1 VDKTNTRP
9 THIWRAFAVKK
20 LISYI
25 LLALAF
31 VGGTILAQES
41 SESVNSDTVVAEE
54 PSGDSSAAEEP
65 PSPVDSAIG
74 AANTS
79 WIMTAT
85 ALVLFMTLP
94 GLALFYGGL
103 VHKKNVLSVLMH
115 CFAIACVMSVVWLV
129 AGYSLAGFKGGN
141 DWVGGLSAFFG
152 KGLTK
157 ADSAGTDIPDIL
169 TFAFQMTFF
178 IITPALVVGA
188 FVERVKFSAVILFA
202 VFWGLFCYAPICNMV
217 WNGGLLFNENEE
229 SGEVVTNWLMGEN
242 EGVIDLAGGV
252 VVHITAGVAAL
263 VFCIMVGPRKETFP
277 PHNLAMTLTG
287 TCMLWVGWFGFNG
300 GSGLAANG
308 AGSMSIVVT
317 HISAATAALTWML
330 IDVAAT
336 KKPTVLGICT
346 GAIAGLAAITPAAG
360 VAGPIGAL
368 IIGVA
373 SGAICWYFSIK
384 VKNHFGYDDSLDVV
398 GVHGVGGLVGTLL
411 AAVVAVG
418 ALQGT
423 QNNVGEDYN
432 MFAQLVT
439 QVKGSIFAVVFTA
452 VVTIIILKI
461 IDMTVGL
468 RVSEADERLGLDQSA
483 HGETA
488 YND

>member
-1 VDKTNTRP
+1 MKNLMKPFWATLLLVLSAP
-9 THIWRAFAVKK
+9 
-20 LISYI
+20 
-25 LLALAF
+25 LALAEE
-31 VGGTILAQES
+31 T
-41 SESVNSDTVVAEE
+41 TVDQAV
-54 PSGDSSAAEEP
+54 
-65 PSPVDSAIG
+65 G

-115 CFAIACVMSVVWLV
+115 CFAMACILSVVWLV
-129 AGYSLAGFKGGN
+129 AGYSLALEGTGQWIG
-141 DWVGGLSAFFG
+141 DLSALFG
-152 KGLTK
+152 KGLDGS
-157 ADSAGTDIPDIL
+157 DSGGSDIPGIL
-169 TFAFQMTFF
+169 GFAFQMTFF
-178 IITPALVVGA
+178 IITPALVVGT
-188 FVERVKFSAVILFA
+188 FVERVKFSAVMLFA
-202 VFWGLFCYAPICNMV
+202 VLWGLFCYAPICHMV
-217 WNGGLLFNENEE
+217 WDSDGWMFKK
-229 SGEVVTNWLMGEN
+229 
-242 EGVIDLAGGV
+242 GVIDLAGGI

-263 VFCIMVGPRKETFP
+263 IFCIMVGPRKETSP
-277 PHNLAMTLTG
+277 PHNLAMTLIG

-308 AGSMSIVVT
+308 AGAMSIVVT

-330 IDVAAT
+330 IDVATT

-346 GAIAGLAAITPAAG
+346 GAIAGLAAITPASG

-384 VKNHFGYDDSLDVV
+384 VKNIFGYDDSLDVV

-411 AAVVAVG
+411 AAVVAIG
-418 ALQGT
+418 AIQGT
-423 QNNVGEDYN
+423 EGEGYDWLS
-432 MFAQLVT
+432 QLGV
-439 QVKGSIFAVVFTA
+439 QALGSIFTIVFTA
-452 VVTIIILKI
+452 IVTIVILLIIKH
-461 IDMTVGL
+461 TVGL
-468 RVSEADERLGLDQSA
+468 RVSEADESLGLDQSA

>member
-1 VDKTNTRP
+1 MKP
-9 THIWRAFAVKK
+9 FWA
-20 LISYI
+20 I
-25 LLALAF
+25 LLLVLSAPLALAEE
-31 VGGTILAQES
+31 T
-41 SESVNSDTVVAEE
+41 TVDQAV
-54 PSGDSSAAEEP
+54 
-65 PSPVDSAIG
+65 G

-115 CFAIACVMSVVWLV
+115 CFAMACILSVVWLV
-129 AGYSLAGFKGGN
+129 AGYSLALEGTGQWIG
-141 DWVGGLSAFFG
+141 DLSALFG
-152 KGLTK
+152 TGLDGS
-157 ADSAGTDIPDIL
+157 DSGSSDIPGIL
-169 TFAFQMTFF
+169 GFAFQMTFF
-178 IITPALVVGA
+178 IITPALVVGT
-188 FVERVKFSAVILFA
+188 FVERVKFSAVMLFA
-202 VFWGLFCYAPICNMV
+202 VLWGLFCYAPICHMV
-217 WNGGLLFNENEE
+217 WDSDGWMFKK
-229 SGEVVTNWLMGEN
+229 
-242 EGVIDLAGGV
+242 GVIDLAGGI

-263 VFCIMVGPRKETFP
+263 IFCIMVGPRKETSP
-277 PHNLAMTLTG
+277 PHNLAMTLIG

-308 AGSMSIVVT
+308 AGAMSIVVT

-330 IDVAAT
+330 IDVATT

-346 GAIAGLAAITPAAG
+346 GAIAGLAAITPASG

-384 VKNHFGYDDSLDVV
+384 VKNILGYDDSLDVV

-411 AAVVAVG
+411 AAVVAIG
-418 ALQGT
+418 AIQGT
-423 QNNVGEDYN
+423 EGEGYDWLS
-432 MFAQLVT
+432 QLGV
-439 QVKGSIFAVVFTA
+439 QALASIFTIVFTA
-452 VVTIIILKI
+452 IVTIVILLIIKH
-461 IDMTVGL
+461 TVGL
-468 RVSEADERLGLDQSA
+468 RVSEADESLGLDQSA

>member
-1 VDKTNTRP
+1 MKNLMKPFWATLLLVLSAP
-9 THIWRAFAVKK
+9 
-20 LISYI
+20 
-25 LLALAF
+25 LALAEE
-31 VGGTILAQES
+31 T
-41 SESVNSDTVVAEE
+41 TVDQAV
-54 PSGDSSAAEEP
+54 
-65 PSPVDSAIG
+65 G
-74 AANTS
+74 AANTA

-115 CFAIACVMSVVWLV
+115 CFAMACVLSVVWLI
-129 AGYSLAGFKGGN
+129 AGYSLALKGGGEGIN
-141 DWVGGLSAFFG
+141 AWVGDLSALFG
-152 KGLTK
+152 KGLNGS
-157 ADSAGTDIPDIL
+157 DSGDDSIPGIL
-169 TFAFQMTFF
+169 EFAFQMTFF
-178 IITPALVVGA
+178 IITPALVVGT
-188 FVERVKFSAVILFA
+188 FVERVKFSAVMLFA
-202 VFWGLFCYAPICNMV
+202 ILWGLFCYAPVCHMV
-217 WNGGLLFNENEE
+217 WFDG
-229 SGEVVTNWLMGEN
+229 WLIEK
-242 EGVIDLAGGV
+242 GVIDLAGGI

-263 VFCIMVGPRKETFP
+263 IFCIMVGPRKETSP
-277 PHNLAMTLTG
+277 PHNLAMTLIG

-308 AGSMSIVVT
+308 AGAMSIVVT

-330 IDVAAT
+330 IDVATT

-346 GAIAGLAAITPAAG
+346 GAIAGLAAITPASG

-384 VKNHFGYDDSLDVV
+384 VKNILGYDDSLDVV

-411 AAVVAVG
+411 AAVVAIG
-418 ALQGT
+418 AIQGT
-423 QNNVGEDYN
+423 EGEGYDWLS
-432 MFAQLVT
+432 QLGV
-439 QVKGSIFAVVFTA
+439 QALGSIFTIVFTA
-452 VVTIIILKI
+452 IVTIVILLIIKH
-461 IDMTVGL
+461 TVGL
-468 RVSEADERLGLDQSA
+468 RVSEADESLGLDQSA

>member
-1 VDKTNTRP
+1 MKPSWATLLLVLSAP
-9 THIWRAFAVKK
+9 
-20 LISYI
+20 
-25 LLALAF
+25 LALAEE
-31 VGGTILAQES
+31 T
-41 SESVNSDTVVAEE
+41 TVDQAL
-54 PSGDSSAAEEP
+54 
-65 PSPVDSAIG
+65 G

-115 CFAIACVMSVVWLV
+115 CFAMACILSVVWLV
-129 AGYSLAGFKGGN
+129 AGYSLALEGN
-141 DWVGGLSAFFG
+141 GQWIGDLSAIFG
-152 KGLTK
+152 KGLDGS
-157 ADSAGTDIPDIL
+157 DSGSSDIPGIL
-169 TFAFQMTFF
+169 GFAFQMTFF
-178 IITPALVVGA
+178 IITPALVVGT
-188 FVERVKFSAVILFA
+188 FVERVKFSAVMLFA
-202 VFWGLFCYAPICNMV
+202 VLWGLFCYAPICHMV
-217 WNGGLLFNENEE
+217 WDSDG
-229 SGEVVTNWLMGEN
+229 WMYKK
-242 EGVIDLAGGV
+242 GVIDLAGGI

-263 VFCIMVGPRKETFP
+263 IFCIMVGPRKETSP
-277 PHNLAMTLTG
+277 PHNLAMTLIG

-308 AGSMSIVVT
+308 AGAMSIVVT

-330 IDVAAT
+330 IDVATT

-346 GAIAGLAAITPAAG
+346 GAIAGLAAITPASG

-384 VKNHFGYDDSLDVV
+384 VKNIFGYDDSLDVV
-398 GVHGVGGLVGTLL
+398 GVHGVGGLIGTLL
-411 AAVVAVG
+411 AAVVAIG
-418 ALQGT
+418 AIQGT
-423 QNNVGEDYN
+423 EGEGYDWLS
-432 MFAQLVT
+432 QLGV
-439 QVKGSIFAVVFTA
+439 QALGSIFTIVFTA
-452 VVTIIILKI
+452 IVTIVILLIIKH
-461 IDMTVGL
+461 TVGL
-468 RVSEADERLGLDQSA
+468 RVSEADESLGLDQSA

>member
-1 VDKTNTRP
+1 MKP
-9 THIWRAFAVKK
+9 FWA
-20 LISYI
+20 I
-25 LLALAF
+25 LLLVLSAPLALAEE
-31 VGGTILAQES
+31 T
-41 SESVNSDTVVAEE
+41 TVDQAV
-54 PSGDSSAAEEP
+54 
-65 PSPVDSAIG
+65 G

-115 CFAIACVMSVVWLV
+115 CFAMACILSVVWLV
-129 AGYSLAGFKGGN
+129 AGYSLALEGTGQWIG
-141 DWVGGLSAFFG
+141 DLSALFG
-152 KGLTK
+152 KGLDGS
-157 ADSAGTDIPDIL
+157 DSGGSDIPGIL
-169 TFAFQMTFF
+169 GFAFQMTFF
-178 IITPALVVGA
+178 IITPALVVGT
-188 FVERVKFSAVILFA
+188 FVERVKFSAVMLFA
-202 VFWGLFCYAPICNMV
+202 VLWGLFCYAPICHMV
-217 WNGGLLFNENEE
+217 WDSDGWMFKK
-229 SGEVVTNWLMGEN
+229 
-242 EGVIDLAGGV
+242 GVIDLAGGI

-263 VFCIMVGPRKETFP
+263 IFCIMVGPRKETSP
-277 PHNLAMTLTG
+277 PHNLAMTLIG

-308 AGSMSIVVT
+308 AGAMSIVVT
-317 HISAATAALTWML
+317 HISAATAAITWML
-330 IDVAAT
+330 IDVATT

-346 GAIAGLAAITPAAG
+346 GAIAGLAAITPASG

-384 VKNHFGYDDSLDVV
+384 VKNILGYDDSLDVV

-411 AAVVAVG
+411 AAVVAIG
-418 ALQGT
+418 AIQGT
-423 QNNVGEDYN
+423 EGEGYDWLS
-432 MFAQLVT
+432 QLGV
-439 QVKGSIFAVVFTA
+439 QALGSIFTIVFTA
-452 VVTIIILKI
+452 IVTIVILLIIKH
-461 IDMTVGL
+461 TVGL
-468 RVSEADERLGLDQSA
+468 RVSEADESLGLDQSA

>member
-1 VDKTNTRP
+1 MKPFWATLLLVLSAP
-9 THIWRAFAVKK
+9 
-20 LISYI
+20 
-25 LLALAF
+25 LALAEE
-31 VGGTILAQES
+31 T
-41 SESVNSDTVVAEE
+41 TVDQAV
-54 PSGDSSAAEEP
+54 
-65 PSPVDSAIG
+65 G

-115 CFAIACVMSVVWLV
+115 CFAMACILSVVWLV
-129 AGYSLAGFKGGN
+129 AGYSLALEGAGQWIG
-141 DWVGGLSAFFG
+141 DLSAIFG
-152 KGLTK
+152 KELDGS
-157 ADSAGTDIPDIL
+157 DSGSSDIPKIVG
-169 TFAFQMTFF
+169 FAFQMTFF
-178 IITPALVVGA
+178 IITPALVVGT
-188 FVERVKFSAVILFA
+188 FVERVKFSAVMLFA
-202 VFWGLFCYAPICNMV
+202 VLWGLFCYAPICHMV
-217 WNGGLLFNENEE
+217 WDSDGWMFKK
-229 SGEVVTNWLMGEN
+229 
-242 EGVIDLAGGV
+242 GVIDLAGGI

-263 VFCIMVGPRKETFP
+263 IFCIMVGPRKETSP
-277 PHNLAMTLTG
+277 PHNLAMTLIG

-308 AGSMSIVVT
+308 AGAMSIVVT

-330 IDVAAT
+330 IDVATT

-346 GAIAGLAAITPAAG
+346 GAIAGLAAITPASG

-384 VKNHFGYDDSLDVV
+384 VKNILGYDDSLDVV

-411 AAVVAVG
+411 AAVVAIG
-418 ALQGT
+418 AIQGT
-423 QNNVGEDYN
+423 EGEGYDWLS
-432 MFAQLVT
+432 QLGV
-439 QVKGSIFAVVFTA
+439 QALGSIFTIVFTA
-452 VVTIIILKI
+452 IVTIVILLIIKH
-461 IDMTVGL
+461 TVGL
-468 RVSEADERLGLDQSA
+468 RVSEADESLGLDQSA

>member
-1 VDKTNTRP
+1 MKNLMKP
-9 THIWRAFAVKK
+9 FWA
-20 LISYI
+20 I
-25 LLALAF
+25 LLLVLSAPLALAEE
-31 VGGTILAQES
+31 T
-41 SESVNSDTVVAEE
+41 TVDQAL
-54 PSGDSSAAEEP
+54 
-65 PSPVDSAIG
+65 G

-115 CFAIACVMSVVWLV
+115 CFAMACILSVVWLV
-129 AGYSLAGFKGGN
+129 AGYSLALEGTGQWIG
-141 DWVGGLSAFFG
+141 DLSAIFG
-152 KGLTK
+152 KGLDGS
-157 ADSAGTDIPDIL
+157 DSGGSDIPGIL
-169 TFAFQMTFF
+169 GFAFQMTFF
-178 IITPALVVGA
+178 IITPALVVGT
-188 FVERVKFSAVILFA
+188 FVERVKFSAVMLFA
-202 VFWGLFCYAPICNMV
+202 VLWGLFCYAPICHMV
-217 WNGGLLFNENEE
+217 WDSDGWMFKK
-229 SGEVVTNWLMGEN
+229 
-242 EGVIDLAGGV
+242 GVIDLAGGI

-263 VFCIMVGPRKETFP
+263 IFCIMVGPRKETSP
-277 PHNLAMTLTG
+277 PHNLAMTLIG

-308 AGSMSIVVT
+308 AGAMSIVVT

-330 IDVAAT
+330 IDVATT

-346 GAIAGLAAITPAAG
+346 GAIAGLAAITPASG

-384 VKNHFGYDDSLDVV
+384 VKNILGYDDSLDVV

-411 AAVVAVG
+411 AAVVAIG
-418 ALQGT
+418 AIQGT
-423 QNNVGEDYN
+423 EGEGYDWLS
-432 MFAQLVT
+432 QLGV
-439 QVKGSIFAVVFTA
+439 QALGSIFTIVFTA
-452 VVTIIILKI
+452 IVTIVILLIIKH
-461 IDMTVGL
+461 TVGL
-468 RVSEADERLGLDQSA
+468 RVSEADESLGLDQSA

>member
-1 VDKTNTRP
+1 MKPFWATLLLVLSAP
-9 THIWRAFAVKK
+9 
-20 LISYI
+20 
-25 LLALAF
+25 LALAEE
-31 VGGTILAQES
+31 T
-41 SESVNSDTVVAEE
+41 TVDQAV
-54 PSGDSSAAEEP
+54 
-65 PSPVDSAIG
+65 G

-115 CFAIACVMSVVWLV
+115 CFAMACILSVVWLV
-129 AGYSLAGFKGGN
+129 AGYSLALEGTGQWIG
-141 DWVGGLSAFFG
+141 DLSAIFG
-152 KGLTK
+152 KGLDGS
-157 ADSAGTDIPDIL
+157 DSGGSDIPGIL
-169 TFAFQMTFF
+169 GFAFQMTFF
-178 IITPALVVGA
+178 IITPALVVGT
-188 FVERVKFSAVILFA
+188 FVERVKFSAVMLFA
-202 VFWGLFCYAPICNMV
+202 VLWGLFCYAPICHMV
-217 WNGGLLFNENEE
+217 WDSDGWMFKK
-229 SGEVVTNWLMGEN
+229 
-242 EGVIDLAGGV
+242 GVIDLAGGI

-263 VFCIMVGPRKETFP
+263 IFCIMVGPRKETSP
-277 PHNLAMTLTG
+277 PHNLAMTLIG

-300 GSGLAANG
+300 GSGLMANG
-308 AGSMSIVVT
+308 AGAMSIVVT

-330 IDVAAT
+330 IDVATT

-346 GAIAGLAAITPAAG
+346 GAIAGLAAITPASG

-384 VKNHFGYDDSLDVV
+384 VKNILGYDDSLDVV

-411 AAVVAVG
+411 AAVVAIG
-418 ALQGT
+418 AIQGT
-423 QNNVGEDYN
+423 EGEGYDWLS
-432 MFAQLVT
+432 QLGV
-439 QVKGSIFAVVFTA
+439 QALGSIFTIVFTA
-452 VVTIIILKI
+452 IVTIVILLIIKH
-461 IDMTVGL
+461 TVGL
-468 RVSEADERLGLDQSA
+468 RVSEADESLGLDQSA

>member
-1 VDKTNTRP
+1 MKP
-9 THIWRAFAVKK
+9 FWA
-20 LISYI
+20 I
-25 LLALAF
+25 LLLVLSAPLALAEE
-31 VGGTILAQES
+31 T
-41 SESVNSDTVVAEE
+41 TVDQAV
-54 PSGDSSAAEEP
+54 
-65 PSPVDSAIG
+65 G

-115 CFAIACVMSVVWLV
+115 CFAMACILSVVWLV
-129 AGYSLAGFKGGN
+129 AGYSLALEGTGQWIG
-141 DWVGGLSAFFG
+141 DLSAIFG
-152 KGLTK
+152 TGLDGS
-157 ADSAGTDIPDIL
+157 DSGSSDIPGIL
-169 TFAFQMTFF
+169 GFAFQMTFF
-178 IITPALVVGA
+178 IITPALVVGT
-188 FVERVKFSAVILFA
+188 FVERVKFSAVMLFA
-202 VFWGLFCYAPICNMV
+202 VLWGLFCYAPICHMV
-217 WNGGLLFNENEE
+217 WDSDG
-229 SGEVVTNWLMGEN
+229 WMYKK
-242 EGVIDLAGGV
+242 GVIDLAGGI

-263 VFCIMVGPRKETFP
+263 IFCIMVGPRKETSP
-277 PHNLAMTLTG
+277 PHNLAMTLIG

-308 AGSMSIVVT
+308 AGAMSIVVT

-330 IDVAAT
+330 IDVATT

-346 GAIAGLAAITPAAG
+346 GAIAGLAAITPASG

-384 VKNHFGYDDSLDVV
+384 VKNIFGYDDSLDVV
-398 GVHGVGGLVGTLL
+398 GVHGVGGLIGTLL
-411 AAVVAVG
+411 AAVVAIG
-418 ALQGT
+418 AIQGT
-423 QNNVGEDYN
+423 EGEGYDWLS
-432 MFAQLVT
+432 QLGV
-439 QVKGSIFAVVFTA
+439 QALGSIFTIVFTA
-452 VVTIIILKI
+452 IVTIVILLIIKH
-461 IDMTVGL
+461 TVGL
-468 RVSEADERLGLDQSA
+468 RVSEADESLGLDQSA

>member
-1 VDKTNTRP
+1 MNLMKPSWATLLLVLSAP
-9 THIWRAFAVKK
+9 
-20 LISYI
+20 
-25 LLALAF
+25 LALAEE
-31 VGGTILAQES
+31 T
-41 SESVNSDTVVAEE
+41 TVDQAV
-54 PSGDSSAAEEP
+54 
-65 PSPVDSAIG
+65 G

-115 CFAIACVMSVVWLV
+115 CFAMACILSVVWLV
-129 AGYSLAGFKGGN
+129 AGYSLALEGTGQWIG
-141 DWVGGLSAFFG
+141 DLSAIFG
-152 KGLTK
+152 KGLDGS
-157 ADSAGTDIPDIL
+157 DSGGSDIPGIL
-169 TFAFQMTFF
+169 GFAFQMTFF
-178 IITPALVVGA
+178 IITPALVVGT
-188 FVERVKFSAVILFA
+188 FVERVKFSAVMLFA
-202 VFWGLFCYAPICNMV
+202 VLWGLFCYAPICHMV
-217 WNGGLLFNENEE
+217 WDSDGWMFKK
-229 SGEVVTNWLMGEN
+229 
-242 EGVIDLAGGV
+242 GVIDLAGGI

-263 VFCIMVGPRKETFP
+263 IFCIMVGPRKETSP
-277 PHNLAMTLTG
+277 PHNLAMTLIG

-308 AGSMSIVVT
+308 AGAMSIVVT

-330 IDVAAT
+330 IDVATT

-346 GAIAGLAAITPAAG
+346 GAIAGLAAITPASG

-384 VKNHFGYDDSLDVV
+384 VKNIFGYDDSLDVV

-411 AAVVAVG
+411 AAVVAIG
-418 ALQGT
+418 AIQGT
-423 QNNVGEDYN
+423 EGEGYDWLS
-432 MFAQLVT
+432 QLGV
-439 QVKGSIFAVVFTA
+439 QALGSIFTIVFTA
-452 VVTIIILKI
+452 IVTIVILLIIKH
-461 IDMTVGL
+461 TVGL
-468 RVSEADERLGLDQSA
+468 RVSEADESLGLDQSA

>member
-1 VDKTNTRP
+1 MKNLMKPFWATLLLVLSAP
-9 THIWRAFAVKK
+9 
-20 LISYI
+20 
-25 LLALAF
+25 LALAEE
-31 VGGTILAQES
+31 T
-41 SESVNSDTVVAEE
+41 TVDQAV
-54 PSGDSSAAEEP
+54 
-65 PSPVDSAIG
+65 G

-115 CFAIACVMSVVWLV
+115 CFAMACILSVVWLV
-129 AGYSLAGFKGGN
+129 AGYSLALEGTGQWIG
-141 DWVGGLSAFFG
+141 DLSAIFG
-152 KGLTK
+152 KGLDGS
-157 ADSAGTDIPDIL
+157 DSGSSDIPGIL
-169 TFAFQMTFF
+169 GFAFQMTFF
-178 IITPALVVGA
+178 IITPALVVGT
-188 FVERVKFSAVILFA
+188 FVERVKFSAVMLFA
-202 VFWGLFCYAPICNMV
+202 VLWGLFCYAPICHMV
-217 WNGGLLFNENEE
+217 WDSDGWMFKK
-229 SGEVVTNWLMGEN
+229 
-242 EGVIDLAGGV
+242 GVIDLAGGI

-263 VFCIMVGPRKETFP
+263 IFCIMVGPRKETSP
-277 PHNLAMTLTG
+277 PHNLAMTLIG

-308 AGSMSIVVT
+308 AGAMSIVVT

-330 IDVAAT
+330 IDVATT

-346 GAIAGLAAITPAAG
+346 GAIAGLAAITPASG

-384 VKNHFGYDDSLDVV
+384 VKNIFGYDDSLDVV

-411 AAVVAVG
+411 AAVVAIG
-418 ALQGT
+418 AIQGT
-423 QNNVGEDYN
+423 EGEGYDWLS
-432 MFAQLVT
+432 QLGV
-439 QVKGSIFAVVFTA
+439 QALGSIFTIVFTA
-452 VVTIIILKI
+452 IVTIVILLIIKH
-461 IDMTVGL
+461 TVGL
-468 RVSEADERLGLDQSA
+468 RVSEADESLGLDQSA

>member
-1 VDKTNTRP
+1 MKNLMKP
-9 THIWRAFAVKK
+9 FWA
-20 LISYI
+20 I
-25 LLALAF
+25 LLLVLSAPLALAEE
-31 VGGTILAQES
+31 T
-41 SESVNSDTVVAEE
+41 TVDQAV
-54 PSGDSSAAEEP
+54 
-65 PSPVDSAIG
+65 G

-115 CFAIACVMSVVWLV
+115 CFAMACVLSVVWLV
-129 AGYSLAGFKGGN
+129 AGYSLALEGTGQWIG
-141 DWVGGLSAFFG
+141 DLSALFG
-152 KGLTK
+152 KGLDGS
-157 ADSAGTDIPDIL
+157 DSGSSDIPGIL
-169 TFAFQMTFF
+169 GFAFQMTFF
-178 IITPALVVGA
+178 IITPALVVGT
-188 FVERVKFSAVILFA
+188 FVERVKFSAVMLFA
-202 VFWGLFCYAPICNMV
+202 VLWGLFCYAPICHMV
-217 WNGGLLFNENEE
+217 WDSDG
-229 SGEVVTNWLMGEN
+229 WMYKK
-242 EGVIDLAGGV
+242 GVIDLAGGI

-263 VFCIMVGPRKETFP
+263 IFCIMVGPRKETSP
-277 PHNLAMTLTG
+277 PHNLAMTLIG

-308 AGSMSIVVT
+308 AGAMSIVVT

-330 IDVAAT
+330 IDVAMT

-346 GAIAGLAAITPAAG
+346 GAIAGLAAITPASG
-360 VAGPIGAL
+360 VAGPVGAL

-384 VKNHFGYDDSLDVV
+384 VKNILGYDDSLDVV

-411 AAVVAVG
+411 AAVVAIG
-418 ALQGT
+418 AIQGT
-423 QNNVGEDYN
+423 EGEDYDWLS
-432 MFAQLVT
+432 QLGI
-439 QVKGSIFAVVFTA
+439 QALGSIFTIVFTA
-452 VVTIIILKI
+452 IVTIVILLIIKH
-461 IDMTVGL
+461 TVGL
-468 RVSEADERLGLDQSA
+468 RVSEADESLGLDQSA

>member
-1 VDKTNTRP
+1 MKPFWATLLLVLSAP
-9 THIWRAFAVKK
+9 
-20 LISYI
+20 
-25 LLALAF
+25 LALAEE
-31 VGGTILAQES
+31 T
-41 SESVNSDTVVAEE
+41 TVDQAV
-54 PSGDSSAAEEP
+54 
-65 PSPVDSAIG
+65 G

-115 CFAIACVMSVVWLV
+115 CFAMACILSVVWLV
-129 AGYSLAGFKGGN
+129 AGYSLALEGSGQWIG
-141 DWVGGLSAFFG
+141 DLSALFG
-152 KGLTK
+152 KGLDGS
-157 ADSAGTDIPDIL
+157 DSSGSDIPGIL
-169 TFAFQMTFF
+169 GFAFQMTFF
-178 IITPALVVGA
+178 IITPALVVGT
-188 FVERVKFSAVILFA
+188 FVERVKFSAVMLFA
-202 VFWGLFCYAPICNMV
+202 VLWGLFCYAPICHMV
-217 WNGGLLFNENEE
+217 WDSDGWMFKK
-229 SGEVVTNWLMGEN
+229 
-242 EGVIDLAGGV
+242 GVIDLAGGI

-263 VFCIMVGPRKETFP
+263 IFCIMVGPRKETSP
-277 PHNLAMTLTG
+277 PHNLAMTLIG

-308 AGSMSIVVT
+308 AGAMSIVVT

-330 IDVAAT
+330 IDVATT

-346 GAIAGLAAITPAAG
+346 GAIAGLAAITPASG

-384 VKNHFGYDDSLDVV
+384 VKNILGYDDSLDVV

-411 AAVVAVG
+411 AAVVAIG
-418 ALQGT
+418 AIQGT
-423 QNNVGEDYN
+423 EGEGYDWLS
-432 MFAQLVT
+432 QLGV
-439 QVKGSIFAVVFTA
+439 QALGSIFTIVFTA
-452 VVTIIILKI
+452 IVTIVILLIIKH
-461 IDMTVGL
+461 TVGL
-468 RVSEADERLGLDQSA
+468 RVSEADESLGLDQSA

>member
-1 VDKTNTRP
+1 MKPFWATLLLVLSAP
-9 THIWRAFAVKK
+9 
-20 LISYI
+20 
-25 LLALAF
+25 LALAEE
-31 VGGTILAQES
+31 T
-41 SESVNSDTVVAEE
+41 TVDQAV
-54 PSGDSSAAEEP
+54 
-65 PSPVDSAIG
+65 G

-115 CFAIACVMSVVWLV
+115 CFAMACILSVVWLV
-129 AGYSLAGFKGGN
+129 AGYSLALEGTGQWIG
-141 DWVGGLSAFFG
+141 DLSAIFG
-152 KGLTK
+152 KGLDGS
-157 ADSAGTDIPDIL
+157 DSGGSDIPGIL
-169 TFAFQMTFF
+169 GFAFQMTFF
-178 IITPALVVGA
+178 IITPALVVGT
-188 FVERVKFSAVILFA
+188 FVERVKFSAVMLFA
-202 VFWGLFCYAPICNMV
+202 VLWGLFCYAPICHMV
-217 WNGGLLFNENEE
+217 WDSDG
-229 SGEVVTNWLMGEN
+229 WMYKK
-242 EGVIDLAGGV
+242 GVIDLAGGI

-263 VFCIMVGPRKETFP
+263 IFCIMVGPRKETSP
-277 PHNLAMTLTG
+277 PHNLAMTLIG

-308 AGSMSIVVT
+308 AGAMSIVVT

-330 IDVAAT
+330 IDVATT

-346 GAIAGLAAITPAAG
+346 GAIAGLAAITPASG
-360 VAGPIGAL
+360 VAGPVGAL

-384 VKNHFGYDDSLDVV
+384 VKNILGYDDSLDVV

-411 AAVVAVG
+411 AAVVAIG
-418 ALQGT
+418 AIQGT
-423 QNNVGEDYN
+423 EGEGYDWLS
-432 MFAQLVT
+432 QLGV
-439 QVKGSIFAVVFTA
+439 QALGSIFTIVFTA
-452 VVTIIILKI
+452 IVTIVILLIIKH
-461 IDMTVGL
+461 TVGL
-468 RVSEADERLGLDQSA
+468 RVSEADESLGLDQSA

>member
-1 VDKTNTRP
+1 MKNLMKPFWATLLLVLSAP
-9 THIWRAFAVKK
+9 
-20 LISYI
+20 
-25 LLALAF
+25 LALA
-31 VGGTILAQES
+31 
-41 SESVNSDTVVAEE
+41 EE
-54 PSGDSSAAEEP
+54 TTADQA
-65 PSPVDSAIG
+65 VG

-115 CFAIACVMSVVWLV
+115 CFAMACILSVVWLV
-129 AGYSLAGFKGGN
+129 AGYSLALEGTGQWIG
-141 DWVGGLSAFFG
+141 DLSALFG
-152 KGLTK
+152 KGLDGS
-157 ADSAGTDIPDIL
+157 DSGGSDIPGIL
-169 TFAFQMTFF
+169 GFAFQMTFF
-178 IITPALVVGA
+178 IITPALVVGT
-188 FVERVKFSAVILFA
+188 FVERVKFSAVMLFA
-202 VFWGLFCYAPICNMV
+202 VLWGLFCYAPICHMV
-217 WNGGLLFNENEE
+217 WDSDGWMFKK
-229 SGEVVTNWLMGEN
+229 
-242 EGVIDLAGGV
+242 GVIDLAGGI

-263 VFCIMVGPRKETFP
+263 IFCIMVGPRKETSP
-277 PHNLAMTLTG
+277 PHNLAMTLIG

-308 AGSMSIVVT
+308 AGAMSIVVT

-330 IDVAAT
+330 IDVATT

-346 GAIAGLAAITPAAG
+346 GAIAGLAAITPASG

-384 VKNHFGYDDSLDVV
+384 VKNIFGYDDSLDVV
-398 GVHGVGGLVGTLL
+398 GVHGVGGLIGTLL
-411 AAVVAVG
+411 AAVVAIG
-418 ALQGT
+418 AIQGT
-423 QNNVGEDYN
+423 EGEGYDWLS
-432 MFAQLVT
+432 QLGV
-439 QVKGSIFAVVFTA
+439 QALGSIFTIVFTA
-452 VVTIIILKI
+452 IVTIVILLIIKH
-461 IDMTVGL
+461 TVGL
-468 RVSEADERLGLDQSA
+468 RVSEADESLGLDQSA

>member
-1 VDKTNTRP
+1 MKPFWATLLLVLSAP
-9 THIWRAFAVKK
+9 
-20 LISYI
+20 
-25 LLALAF
+25 LALAEE
-31 VGGTILAQES
+31 T
-41 SESVNSDTVVAEE
+41 TVDQAV
-54 PSGDSSAAEEP
+54 
-65 PSPVDSAIG
+65 G

-115 CFAIACVMSVVWLV
+115 CFAMACILSVVWLV
-129 AGYSLAGFKGGN
+129 AGYSLALEGTGQWIG
-141 DWVGGLSAFFG
+141 DLSAIFG
-152 KGLTK
+152 KGLDGS
-157 ADSAGTDIPDIL
+157 DSGGADIPGIL
-169 TFAFQMTFF
+169 GFAFQMTFF
-178 IITPALVVGA
+178 IITPALVVGT
-188 FVERVKFSAVILFA
+188 FVERVKFSAVMLFA
-202 VFWGLFCYAPICNMV
+202 VLWGLFCYAPICHMV
-217 WNGGLLFNENEE
+217 WDSDG
-229 SGEVVTNWLMGEN
+229 WMYKK
-242 EGVIDLAGGV
+242 GVIDLAGGI

-263 VFCIMVGPRKETFP
+263 IFCIMVGPRKETSP
-277 PHNLAMTLTG
+277 PHNLAMTLIG

-308 AGSMSIVVT
+308 AGAMSIVVT

-330 IDVAAT
+330 IDVATT

-346 GAIAGLAAITPAAG
+346 GAIAGLAAITPASG

-373 SGAICWYFSIK
+373 SGAICWYFSII
-384 VKNHFGYDDSLDVV
+384 VKNKFGYDDSLDVV

-423 QNNVGEDYN
+423 QNGVGDDYN
-432 MFAQLVT
+432 WISQLGV
-439 QVKGSIFAVVFTA
+439 QAIGSVFTIVFTA
-452 VVTIIILKI
+452 VVTIIILLI
-461 IDMTVGL
+461 IKHTVGL
-468 RVSEADERLGLDQSA
+468 RVDDSEESIGLDQSA

>member
-1 VDKTNTRP
+1 MMNLMKPSWATLLLVLSAP
-9 THIWRAFAVKK
+9 
-20 LISYI
+20 
-25 LLALAF
+25 LALAEE
-31 VGGTILAQES
+31 T
-41 SESVNSDTVVAEE
+41 TV
-54 PSGDSSAAEEP
+54 DQAA
-65 PSPVDSAIG
+65 G

-115 CFAIACVMSVVWLV
+115 CFSMACILSVVWLV
-129 AGYSLAGFKGGN
+129 AGYSLALEGTGQWIG
-141 DWVGGLSAFFG
+141 DLSAIFG
-152 KGLTK
+152 KGLDGS
-157 ADSAGTDIPDIL
+157 DSGSSDIPGIL
-169 TFAFQMTFF
+169 GFAFQMTFF
-178 IITPALVVGA
+178 IITPALVVGT
-188 FVERVKFSAVILFA
+188 FVERVKFSAVMLFA
-202 VFWGLFCYAPICNMV
+202 VLWGLFCYAPICHMV
-217 WNGGLLFNENEE
+217 WDSDG
-229 SGEVVTNWLMGEN
+229 WMYKK
-242 EGVIDLAGGV
+242 GVIDLAGGI

-263 VFCIMVGPRKETFP
+263 IFCIMVGPRKETSP
-277 PHNLAMTLTG
+277 PHNLAMTLIG

-308 AGSMSIVVT
+308 AGAMSIVVT

-330 IDVAAT
+330 IDVATT

-346 GAIAGLAAITPAAG
+346 GAIAGLAAITPASG

-384 VKNHFGYDDSLDVV
+384 VKNILGYDDSLDVV

-411 AAVVAVG
+411 AAVVAIG
-418 ALQGT
+418 AIQGT
-423 QNNVGEDYN
+423 EGEGYDWLS
-432 MFAQLVT
+432 QLGV
-439 QVKGSIFAVVFTA
+439 QALGSIFTIVFTA
-452 VVTIIILKI
+452 IVTIVILLIIKH
-461 IDMTVGL
+461 TVGL
-468 RVSEADERLGLDQSA
+468 RVSEADESLGLDQSA

>member
-1 VDKTNTRP
+1 MKNLMKPFWATLLLVLSAP
-9 THIWRAFAVKK
+9 
-20 LISYI
+20 
-25 LLALAF
+25 LALAEE
-31 VGGTILAQES
+31 T
-41 SESVNSDTVVAEE
+41 TVDQAV
-54 PSGDSSAAEEP
+54 
-65 PSPVDSAIG
+65 G

-115 CFAIACVMSVVWLV
+115 CFAMACILSVVWLV
-129 AGYSLAGFKGGN
+129 AGYSLALEGTGQWIG
-141 DWVGGLSAFFG
+141 DLSALFG
-152 KGLTK
+152 KGLDGS
-157 ADSAGTDIPDIL
+157 DSGGSDIPGVL
-169 TFAFQMTFF
+169 GFAFQMTFF
-178 IITPALVVGA
+178 IITPALVVGT
-188 FVERVKFSAVILFA
+188 FVERVKFSAVMLFA
-202 VFWGLFCYAPICNMV
+202 VLWGLFCYAPICHMV
-217 WNGGLLFNENEE
+217 WDSDG
-229 SGEVVTNWLMGEN
+229 WMYKK
-242 EGVIDLAGGV
+242 GVIDLAGGI

-263 VFCIMVGPRKETFP
+263 IFCIMVGPRKETSP
-277 PHNLAMTLTG
+277 PHNLAMTLIG

-308 AGSMSIVVT
+308 AGAMSIVVT

-330 IDVAAT
+330 IDVATT

-346 GAIAGLAAITPAAG
+346 GAIAGLAAITPASG

-384 VKNHFGYDDSLDVV
+384 VKNIFGYDDSLDVV

-411 AAVVAVG
+411 AAVVAIG
-418 ALQGT
+418 AIQGT
-423 QNNVGEDYN
+423 EGEGYDWLS
-432 MFAQLVT
+432 QLGV
-439 QVKGSIFAVVFTA
+439 QALGSIFTIVFTA
-452 VVTIIILKI
+452 IVTIVILLIIKH
-461 IDMTVGL
+461 TVGL
-468 RVSEADERLGLDQSA
+468 RVSEADESLGLDQSA